1 MLSITVDGQWDSE
14 AVYQDH
20 RGCRFAEICECIL
33 AFICHFVLQSHFG
46 TVDKSPICKV
56 SGIANGLS
64 FMHQKAVAHG
74 DLRGVGLQS
83 FLRFWSR

>member
-1 MLSITVDGQWDSE
+1 MDNGTARQYIKTTEGVDLLKFVS
-14 AVYQDH
+14 ASSPL
-20 RGCRFAEICECIL
+20 C
-33 AFICHFVLQSHFG
+33 ICHFVLQSHFG